1 MKKIFLVAFLMLSQI
16 NFAQE
21 KLTKNLGDFDAVRV
35 FDRISVQL
43 VPANENKIEITGDR
57 RDDVE
62 IVNKNGDL
70 KIRMK
75 LKKLLKGEDITAILY
90 FKNEIETIE
99 ASEGSYVSSEATFKA
114 IDFSVNAKEG
124 AEIKINLDAQKLAVK
139 ATSGGIVKLKGNATN
154 QDIVINSG
162 GIVDAKDLETSQ
174 TTVAIN
180 AGGEADVKA
189 SDLVDAK
196 TRAGGDITIYG
207 SPKKINK
214 KTFAGG
220 NITESKR

>member
-1 MKKIFLVAFLMLSQI
+1 MKKILLVAFLMLTQI

-114 IDFSVNAKEG
+114 IDFSVNVKEG

-139 ATSGGIVKLKGNATN
+139 ATSGGIVKLKGSANN

-189 SDLVDAK
+189 SELVDAK

>member
-1 MKKIFLVAFLMLSQI
+1 MKKIILVAFLMLSQV

-21 KLTKNLGDFDAVRV
+21 KLTKNLGDFDQVKV

-43 VPANENKIEITGDR
+43 VPANENKIEITGNR

-62 IVNKNGDL
+62 IVNKNGEL
-70 KIRMK
+70 KVRMK
-75 LKKLLKGEDITAILY
+75 LKKLLKGEDITAIIY

-99 ASEGSYVSSEATFKA
+99 ASEGSYVSSEKTFKA
-114 IDFSVNAKEG
+114 IDFHVNSKEG
-124 AEIKINLDAQKLAVK
+124 AEIKINLDVKKLDVK
-139 ATSGGIVKLKGNATN
+139 ATSGGIVRLKGNAN
-154 QDIVINSG
+154 SQDIVINSG

-174 TTVAIN
+174 TSVAVN
-180 AGGEADVKA
+180 AGGEADVRA
-189 SDLVDAK
+189 SELVDAK

>member
-1 MKKIFLVAFLMLSQI
+1 MKKILLVAFLMLTQI

-90 FKNEIETIE
+90 FKNQIETIE

-139 ATSGGIVKLKGNATN
+139 ATSGGIVKLKGSANN

-189 SDLVDAK
+189 SELVDAK

>member
-1 MKKIFLVAFLMLSQI
+1 MKKILLVAFLMLTQI

-139 ATSGGIVKLKGNATN
+139 ATSGGIVKLKGSANN
-154 QDIVINSG
+154 QDIDINSG

-189 SDLVDAK
+189 SELVDAK

>member
-1 MKKIFLVAFLMLSQI
+1 MKKILLVAFLMLTQI

-21 KLTKNLGDFDAVRV
+21 KFTKNLGDFDAVRV

-139 ATSGGIVKLKGNATN
+139 ATSGGIVKLKGSANN

-189 SDLVDAK
+189 SELVDAK